1 MSTGNTIRTSFT
13 DSTIRVYQAYRRE
26 IALPALSAQTFVEP
40 FSMSRMTW
48 IKPSFFWMMHRSG
61 WGTKAGQE
69 FVLAIDIARDGFDW
83 ALAHAALSAFTPD
96 VHGNHE
102 TWKRQLAERP
112 NRIQWD
118 PERDAALDKLDHRAI
133 QIGLKDE
140 AVERYVGEWIRRIG
154 DVTPMAH
161 EIHRHSER
169 GELDEAQSLAPAE
182 RPYPADSGGY
192 PGIGLAGPNA
202 SA

>member
-1 MSTGNTIRTSFT
+1 MTTGNAIRASFT
-13 DSTIRVYQAYRRE
+13 DTTIRVYQAYRRE

-61 WGTKAGQE
+61 WGTKPEQE
-69 FVLAIDIARDGFDW
+69 VVLAIDVTRDGFDW
-83 ALAHAALSAFTPD
+83 ALANAALSSFSPE
-96 VHGNHE
+96 VHGDHQ

-118 PERDAALDKLDHRAI
+118 PERDEAMNKLMHRAI
-133 QIGLKDE
+133 QIGLKAE
-140 AVERYVGEWIRRIG
+140 AVDRYVTEWIRQID
-154 DVTPMAH
+154 DVTPVAR
-161 EIHRHSER
+161 EIHQLSAAGR
-169 GELDEAQSLAPAE
+169 LQEARRLAPDE
-182 RPYPADSGGY
+182 RPYPADSHRF
-192 PGIGLAGPNA
+192 PGIGLAEAVP